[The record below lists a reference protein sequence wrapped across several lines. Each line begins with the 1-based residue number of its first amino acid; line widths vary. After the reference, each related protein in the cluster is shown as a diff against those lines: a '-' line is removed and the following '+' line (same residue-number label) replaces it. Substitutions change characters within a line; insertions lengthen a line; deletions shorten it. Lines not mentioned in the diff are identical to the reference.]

1 MKWWKQLAPS
11 LKLALASCIVS
22 FLMVVPQITGDASGY
37 ADSDEFLLI
46 SQNLSVAHPPGYGLL
61 SLAAYIF
68 NRLIFWGTTAF
79 AGNLLSA
86 LFSAASVA
94 VVSAS
99 AFLVLH
105 RMARNVFAVRAHL
118 FVVLVFPLI
127 MLISGIFGMYASILE
142 VTSLAALLFALTLG
156 SSLLWHAHPLV
167 TNRFLYAAAVVFG
180 LGVSHYQPMIIIA
193 PVLLGLLVNRLRQK
207 NFPNRTRTV
216 AVTMASFGIAL
227 ILPYISIFWVNA
239 AKPDSSWS
247 FEPSLKGIMN
257 LATRQDY
264 SGYFLDDNVQ
274 RSAYFGGALLQKFLR
289 SQIPYWHMLLE
300 QTSIP
305 YVACALLGLVL
316 LLKHMRGVGIFFA
329 SLWLMVG
336 PIFIGFLGTP
346 IASAQNLAYY
356 MSLGIF
362 QRQFV
367 LSFVVVGMLATI
379 GAVLIALELRTH
391 TNHRYVAVVMPLF
404 ACILL
409 LLHANKFGY
418 GFATG
423 HKQLIP
429 TYARLMLESA
439 KTNSVIICGSDMAC
453 FGLLYASEV
462 EKVRPDVT
470 VLTANNLARKYF
482 LEKHPE
488 FYPFTYDQNPFF
500 AANLI
505 TWNVSKRPTYL
516 TNPSSFYIKYIGLHG
531 DPFYLIPHG
540 LLFEVSKDLP
550 HSLAQPSNNYTNQV
564 LSTPVPRYDWFMR
577 GYREYLADIAYFS
590 GVLASHLDQKAV
602 AQSYLDQAL
611 SLKPDYAAVT
621 EWLAKL
627 YTPGLIA
634 SYTIATASD
643 LDYGGNYQKLL
654 DESQFDDAYSQLLK
668 ASYLDPQNQSVRLE
682 LAKLY
687 ARGNFPD
694 LAKTELEHLALFGPV
709 EASISA
715 EAQSLHDQLR

>member
-1 MKWWKQLAPS
+1 MKWRKQPAPS
-11 LKLALASCIVS
+11 LKLALASCIIS
-22 FLMVVPQITGDASGY
+22 LLIVVPQITGDASGY

-61 SLAAYIF
+61 SLTAYVF

-86 LFSAASVA
+86 IFSAASVG
-94 VVSAS
+94 VVSAT
-99 AFLVLH
+99 AWLAVH
-105 RMARNVFAVRAHL
+105 RVARNASFAKADL
-118 FVVLVFPLI
+118 FVGLVFPSILI
-127 MLISGIFGMYASILE
+127 VSGIFGIYATIVE
-142 VTSLAALLFALTLG
+142 VTSLAALLFALTIGL
-156 SSLLWHAHPLV
+156 SLLWYTHPLV
-167 TNRFLYAAAVVFG
+167 SSRFLYAAAAVFG
-180 LGVSHYQPMIIIA
+180 LGVSHYQPMIIMA
-193 PVLLGLLVNRLRQK
+193 PILLGLLFDRLRQK
-207 NFPNRTRTV
+207 NFPHRTRAV
-216 AVTMASFGIAL
+216 AVTMASFGVAL
-227 ILPYISIFWVNA
+227 VLPYISIFWVNSV
-239 AKPDSSWS
+239 KPDSSWS
-247 FEPSLKGIMN
+247 FKPSLQGIMR

-264 SGYFLDDNVQ
+264 SGYFLNDDVQ

-305 YVACALLGLVL
+305 YVACALLGLAL
-316 LLKHMRGVGIFFA
+316 LLTYKRVLGIFFA
-329 SLWLMVG
+329 LLWLIVG
-336 PIFIGFLGTP
+336 PVFIGFLGTP
-346 IASAQNLAYY
+346 IASTQNLAYH

-367 LSFVVVGMLATI
+367 LSFVVVGMLASI
-379 GAVLIALELRTH
+379 GAVLITLKLRAH
-391 TNHRYVAVVMPLF
+391 ANHRYTVVVMPLF

-409 LLHANKFGY
+409 LVHANKFSY
-418 GFATG
+418 GFATK

-429 TYARLMLESA
+429 TYAKLMLESA

-470 VLTANNLARKYF
+470 VLTVNNLTRKYF

-516 TNPSSFYIKYIGLHG
+516 TNPSSFYIKYVGLHG
-531 DPFYLIPHG
+531 DPFYLVPNG
-540 LLFEVSKDLP
+540 LLFEVSKDIPASLP
-550 HSLAQPSNNYTNQV
+550 PPSASYTNQV
-564 LSTPVPRYDWFMR
+564 LSTPVARYDWFMR

-602 AQSYLDQAL
+602 AQDYLDQAL
-611 SLKPDYAAVT
+611 SLKPDYTAVT
-621 EWLAKL
+621 EWLARL

-634 SYTIATASD
+634 SYTTASAND
-643 LDYGGNYQKLL
+643 LDYVGEYQKLL
-654 DESQFDDAYSQLLK
+654 DESQVNDAYSQLLK
-668 ASYLDPQNQSVRLE
+668 ASYLDPQNQLVRLE

-687 ARGNFPD
+687 AQGNFID
-694 LAKTELEHLALFGPV
+694 LAKTELKHLELFAPL
-709 EASISA
+709 EASIAA